1 MHELGTPLHAFDTAG
16 IKGGIHV
23 RKAEAN
29 EKLSTLDGIERTL
42 KGSELVIADDEN
54 VLCLAGILGGQKA
67 AVSLETQE
75 IFLESAIFDAIS
87 IRKTAKLHGLN
98 TDASF
103 RFERGVDPDLTAYAL
118 NRAVDLIIEVAGG
131 KVVQGLSD
139 EIIRLPKAKE
149 IQIDIKQISA
159 LIGLDL
165 NDDDTHRLL
174 LDLDF
179 KIQSKKGSLWEIIAP
194 NYRTDVNRSADVA
207 EEILRIIGFNAIPI
221 PEKWQYSFQ
230 PQKGISKHTFGN
242 QISEFLVAQGYSEI
256 MMNSLSKASYS
267 SLIPSDLGVSLLN
280 PLSSELS
287 QMRQTLVFGLLETL
301 VYNQNRQQNDLK
313 LFEFGAI
320 YHKKAT
326 EYVETNQIAFAISGK
341 QEVENWNNSG
351 SEATFFT
358 LKGTFYSLLNRFGIN
373 QTTEAQLV
381 DSPFFAEG
389 LIISLDK
396 QNIAEIGQI
405 DHSLLR
411 ERSVVFKEL
420 PKTFEVRRDFSLLID
435 EATSY
440 KDIERIAYDSEK
452 HLLKSVR
459 LFDVYEGEKIEAGKK
474 SYAVSFHFQD
484 TERTLTDQVIDACM
498 EKIRKNLE
506 KTAGAS
512 LR

>member
-1 MHELGTPLHAFDTAG
+1 M
-16 IKGGIHV
+16 
-23 RKAEAN
+23 
-29 EKLSTLDGIERTL
+29 
-42 KGSELVIADDEN
+42 
-54 VLCLAGILGGQKA
+54 
-67 AVSLETQE
+67 
-75 IFLESAIFDAIS
+75 
-87 IRKTAKLHGLN
+87 
-98 TDASF
+98 
-103 RFERGVDPDLTAYAL
+103 
-118 NRAVDLIIEVAGG
+118 
-131 KVVQGLSD
+131 
-139 EIIRLPKAKE
+139 
-149 IQIDIKQISA
+149 
-159 LIGLDL
+159 
-165 NDDDTHRLL
+165 
-174 LDLDF
+174 DF

-267 SLIPSDLGVSLLN
+267 ALIPSDLGVSLLN

-358 LKGTFYSLLNRFGIN
+358 LKGTFYSLLNRFVIN

-389 LIISLDK
+389 LNISLEN

-405 DHSLLR
+405 SHSLSKRFGIKNDVYIALINWDILYTLLR

-440 KDIERIAYDSEK
+440 KDIERIACDSEK